1 MDEIKTLRKKRA
13 PFSSLKILTRRLL
26 FLLIIISFIATIPVN
41 AWWWNSGI
49 SISPDGGTYY
59 STSGSKRLTVRITVE
74 DSDGIRD
81 VYVYKDGTY
90 FSYISGKKCEWRN
103 VWKCEE
109 KIVKKCGWERYCR
122 EEYVCNPQCWY
133 ERVCDEICDGWL
145 HICWETCRYEKK
157 CGYKCGWKWVC
168 DRTYV
173 CDYEPKQVC
182 KYKWENSCYYRTR
195 VSKTISLWLH
205 EGENELK
212 VVAYNKY
219 GDESTKTATYELI
232 VPKLRINYF
241 NVSSSVYLSDRN
253 SWNVKVS
260 YKVSDSGCGVEYVKI
275 YVDGREKY
283 SKSGKPPWCPW
294 CSYDKEVSD
303 NPTISGSGAGWHNI
317 KLVVKSACDGTKST
331 TILLYVKKPKPSITY
346 LSVKP
351 KSVKGNEKYEANF
364 YIHVK
369 SKDPVGL
376 DHYEIYD
383 NGKLVKSENIK
394 LWEIFGWYYPLTDDK
409 VIKITLKG
417 VETHTLRIYVYNK
430 IGEYAAKTIRVKILD
445 DSPPS
450 ITISPPSGSSFLVD
464 YLVKISNYEYYLAKR
479 LSIKVIVKEDLKWKS
494 YTIWLDGKKIG
505 GDFWKWYYDFWVN
518 PHEIV
523 WSKTVIL
530 LPGTHTLKVEVYD
543 IHDHRSVKIVRYN
556 VICRDSSAPKV
567 TVSPTGTV
575 YTTTNGK
582 NVKFTVKVEDNIG
595 IAHVIVKL
603 NGITIVNR
611 SGKLGHVFETSFTRN
626 LPIGTYTIY
635 VWARNYAGLI
645 TEKTLTVNVAHTEP
659 PSITLQV
666 RNPYY
671 TIADETAKVPVTI
684 KVTDDK
690 GVAKVQIYVDGKLR
704 REFDNGI
711 CDGALHICI
720 GYAKSFDKTLKLAL
734 SIGKHT
740 IKIIATDNTGAKS
753 SKVAIVNIVHKEP
766 EVKLCYDPDIP
777 YFVKEIPVKVYVNS
791 PEKGSVIVKVNSK
804 LEKSEKVEAFKP
816 SEYSISIID
825 LPNKYNAKKTYK
837 ITITLKT
844 YSATKTYTRYVTL
857 KRTAEF
863 RRGCKFEFYVKVD
876 KGYGHTRVWIEYDG
890 KKITPARPKPEL
902 SRWKRTIVNVP
913 FKIAAKKSGFVKV
926 VAENEAGRDEKTL
939 YLQVG
944 NVQTP
949 TVTPTPTPTPTPIPT
964 PTPTPTVPASYEA
977 CYVQVNGGGANKD
990 DSGGIGYAE
999 AWIAGNEIHVL
1010 ARQEGGGLR
1019 PSMAEGYVYSDF
1031 EYDVPTHNA
1040 KVTVKYYVS
1049 GSMFVIGVGGV
1060 GETSYYVKVEL
1071 IDLTT
1076 GKTLGVKEHGDSYSL
1091 NVINLKQKVIDE
1103 TITDTFN
1110 VKLIKGHKYRVKIY
1124 AKVTAK
1130 ALGFGG
1136 TMSNFAEWDFSGKTR
1151 LIKFE
1156 SICLKW
1162 T

>member
-1 MDEIKTLRKKRA
+1 M
-13 PFSSLKILTRRLL
+13 RRLLL
-26 FLLIIISFIATIPVN
+26 FLLVLITFVTTVSPVN
-41 AWWWNSGI
+41 AWWWWNSGPSI
-49 SISPDGGTYY
+49 SISPDGGSYY
-59 STSGSKRLTVRITVE
+59 STSSSKRITVTITVS
-74 DSDGIRD
+74 DPDGIKN
-81 VYVYKDGTY
+81 VYVYKDGAY
-90 FSYISGKKCEWRN
+90 FSYIDGKKCEWKR
-103 VWKCEE
+103 VQECDWERVRKCEL
-109 KIVKKCGWERYCR
+109 KPLCK
-122 EEYVCNPQCWY
+122 EEYVCGYQCWR

-145 HICWETCRYEKK
+145 HICWETNCRYEKK
-157 CGYKCGWKWVC
+157 CGYRCGWKWVC
-168 DRTYV
+168 ENTYE
-173 CDYEPKQVC
+173 CWYEWEPVC
-182 KYKWENSCYYRTR
+182 KYRWEKDCHYKTR
-195 VSKTISLWLH
+195 VSKTISFYLH
-205 EGENELK
+205 EGETTLK
-212 VVAYNKY
+212 VVAYDKY
-219 GDESTKTATYELI
+219 DERSTKTVTFKLI
-232 VPKLRINYF
+232 VSKLRVNYF
-241 NVSSSVYLSDRN
+241 NVPSSVYLSDRN

-260 YKVSDSGCGVEYVKI
+260 YKVSDGGCGIEYVKI
-275 YVDGREKY
+275 YVDGKEKY
-283 SKSGKPPWCPW
+283 SKSGKPFWCFW
-294 CSYDKEVSD
+294 CSYDKKISD
-303 NPTISGSGAGWHNI
+303 NPTISGSGAGWHSI

-331 TILLYVKKPKPSITY
+331 TKRLYVKKPKPSITY
-346 LSVKP
+346 LTVNP
-351 KSVKGNEKYEANF
+351 KSAKGNEKYEANF
-364 YIHVK
+364 CIHVK

-383 NGKLVKSENIK
+383 NGRHVKTVNIK
-394 LWEIFGWYYPLTDDK
+394 AWSIFGWYYPHTDDK

-417 VETHTLRIYVYNK
+417 VGTHTLRIYVYNK
-430 IGEYAAKTIRVKILD
+430 VGEYTVKTIRVTILD
-445 DSPPS
+445 DAPPS
-450 ITISPPSGSSFLVD
+450 ITVSPPSRSFDVD
-464 YLVKISNYEYYLAKR
+464 EVVDVGNGEYYLAKR
-479 LSIKVIVKEDLKWKS
+479 LSVKVTVKEDLKWKS
-494 YTIWLDGKKIG
+494 YAIWLDGKKIG
-505 GDFWKWYYDFWVN
+505 EDTWQWYYDWSPWAD
-518 PHEIV
+518 PHKIE

-543 IHDHRSVKIVRYN
+543 VHDHRSVKTVRYN

-567 TVSPTGTV
+567 TVSPGTV

-582 NVKFTVKVEDNIG
+582 NVKFTVKVEDNCG

-603 NGITIVNR
+603 NGITIVDR
-611 SGKLGHVFETSFTRN
+611 KGKLGHVFEKSFTRN
-626 LPIGTYTIY
+626 LPVGTHTIY
-635 VWARNYAGLI
+635 VWTRDYAGLI
-645 TEKTLTVNVAHTEP
+645 TEKSFTINVARTEP

-684 KVTDDK
+684 KVMDDK

-704 REFDNGI
+704 QEFNTCNGV
-711 CDGALHICI
+711 CDGALHICT
-720 GYAKSFDKTLKLAL
+720 GCVKSFDKTLKLVL

-740 IKIIATDNTGAKS
+740 IKVIATDNTGAKS
-753 SKVAIVNIVHKEP
+753 SKVTIVNVVHKEP
-766 EVKLCYDPDIP
+766 EIKILYDPDVP
-777 YFVKEIPVKVYVNS
+777 YFVKEIPVRVYVNS
-791 PEKGSVIVKVNSK
+791 PENGSVTIKVNGRLASDK
-804 LEKSEKVEAFKP
+804 KVEAFKP
-816 SEYSISIID
+816 SEYPISLTD

-844 YSATKTYTRYVTL
+844 DSTTKTYSETVTL
-857 KRTAEF
+857 QRTAEF
-863 RRGCKFEFYVKVD
+863 KPGSEFTFKVRVD

-890 KKITPARPKPEL
+890 RKITPSQPMPEL
-902 SRWKRTIVNVP
+902 NAWERKIVDVP
-913 FKIAAKKSGFVKV
+913 FKITAKKSGFVKV

-964 PTPTPTVPASYEA
+964 PTPTVPASYEA

-999 AWIAGNEIHVL
+999 AWVAGNEIHVL

-1019 PSMAEGYVYSDF
+1019 PSVAEGYVYSDF
-1031 EYDVPTHNA
+1031 KYDVPTHNA

-1091 NVINLKQKVIDE
+1091 NVIDLKQKVIDE

-1110 VKLIKGHKYRVKIY
+1110 VKLIKGHEYRVKIY
-1124 AKVTAK
+1124 AKVTAES
-1130 ALGFGG
+1130 LGFGG
-1136 TMSNFAEWDFSGKTR
+1136 TTSDFAEWDFSGKTR

-1156 SICLKW
+1156 SVCLKW